1 MKTIDRIFVRQE
13 INHILVIDKDNWN
26 FTGGKLYSEDTNHW
40 LATNQVVECSTT
52 TGEVRRRYKD

>member
-1 MKTIDRIFVRQE
+1 MRTIDKIFVKQE

-26 FTGGKLYSEDTNHW
+26 FTGGKLYTEDVNHW
-40 LATNQVVECSTT
+40 IATNQVIEVETT